1 MANIETLGLDIN
13 EQANGTTQEYFG
25 PLQYFGTCRGCNNNL
40 AANNQASRYQKNK
53 IIWKTVRVP
62 SSLYTANIA
71 ALNVYQKPEDK
82 YQVIENGSTYI
93 ASPGVNWNQ
102 MSDRKR
108 PHIQKVVSASGY
120 MGNSLK
126 RTITRQRPG
135 ALSPGG
141 IGVDIKHNSYHRYLA
156 RITGK
161 APFRRGYIPPIFDR
175 NDIPFN
181 PAFPVY
187 GGKVFKTA
195 IVNNCNCPIDS
206 KLAAYKY
213 SNVQDEIYNVK
224 YNFSVGDIVLV
235 DSPKIATLKFKAKIL
250 EILPG
255 NQIIVID
262 LVTNRTFSIFNTDA
276 RIFLLRRCISA
287 PCAKTNLEYPYL
299 EKYTLQNE
307 INNFANDRSI

>member
-13 EQANGTTQEYFG
+13 LQENGTTQQYFG

-40 AANNQASRYQKNK
+40 AANNEASRYQKNK

-82 YQVIENGSTYI
+82 YQVIDNGSIYI

-102 MSDRKR
+102 MSDRKQ
-108 PHIQKVVSASGY
+108 PHIQKVVSASGLT
-120 MGNSLK
+120 GNSLK
-126 RTITRQRPG
+126 RSIVRQRPG

-161 APFRRGYIPPIFDR
+161 APLRRGAIPPLFKY
-175 NDIPFN
+175 NNIPFN

-187 GGKVFKTA
+187 GGKVFKTS

-206 KLAAYKY
+206 KPVAYKN
-213 SNVQDEIYNVK
+213 SNTQDEIYNVK

-235 DSPKIATLKFKAKIL
+235 DSLGISKFKAKIL
-250 EILPG
+250 EILG
-255 NQIIVID
+255 NKLIVID
-262 LVTNRTFSIFNTDA
+262 LITNQTYSIFNTEA
-276 RIFLLRRCISA
+276 RIFLLNRCIDD
-287 PCAKTNLEYPYL
+287 PCVKIDLDYPYL
-299 EKYTLQNE
+299 AKYTFQNE
-307 INNFANDRSI
+307 INNLENDRSL